1 MEKILIQYFSKDAP
15 VVEKIDE
22 GSWIDLYLAEDTTLF
37 SGQRAYLPLGVAMQL
52 PEGYEAIMAPRS
64 STYAR
69 WGLLQTNSIAV
80 IDSSFHGPED
90 EWKMPVLATRNVKI
104 PKGTRLCQFRI
115 QKEQPYIVFVPVDR
129 LENDNREGLGHTG
142 A

>member
-15 VVEKIDE
+15 VVEKINE
-22 GSWIDLYLAEDTTLF
+22 GSWIDLYLAEDTTLM

-52 PEGYEAIMAPRS
+52 PEGYEAIVAPRS

-69 WGLLQTNSIAV
+69 WGLLQTNNIGI
-80 IDSSFHGPED
+80 IDSSFCGPED

-115 QKEQPYIVFVPVDR
+115 QKEQPEIIFISVDR
-129 LENDNREGLGHTG
+129 LSGENRTGLGHTG